1 MFTPIVKFHRFLAHQ
16 SAYPL
21 LFSSLLAAFFLAGRV
36 LYTRSWDYRTLAWN
50 LFLAWIPYGCAFLA
64 VALYRLSPK
73 LWWLMLPLGALWLIF
88 FPNAPY
94 IVTDFYHLIERPPVP
109 LWYDIGLIAIF
120 AFSGCF
126 LAIASLRSMQFL
138 VERYLGKIIGWLF
151 VMISIGLCGL
161 GIYLGRFGRYNS
173 WDVFFQPYQV
183 MKDLAI
189 RMLNPLDNPRFIGF
203 TLMFTAILLVFYLM
217 FASMSRMDQ
226 TDRSS

>member
-1 MFTPIVKFHRFLAHQ
+1 
-16 SAYPL
+16 
-21 LFSSLLAAFFLAGRV
+21 
-36 LYTRSWDYRTLAWN
+36 
-50 LFLAWIPYGCAFLA
+50 
-64 VALYRLSPK
+64 
-73 LWWLMLPLGALWLIF
+73 
-88 FPNAPY
+88 
-94 IVTDFYHLIERPPVP
+94 VTDFYHLIERPPVP